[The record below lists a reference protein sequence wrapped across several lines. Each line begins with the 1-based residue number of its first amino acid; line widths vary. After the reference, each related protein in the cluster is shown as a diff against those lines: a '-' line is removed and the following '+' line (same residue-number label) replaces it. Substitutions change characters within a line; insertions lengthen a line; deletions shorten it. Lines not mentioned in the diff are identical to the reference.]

1 MNTNSRNT
9 PGRTSGT
16 SSKPLLAPGGHS
28 NAGASRIEAEHEA
41 IFAVAMEIAQ
51 CWKAR
56 GDIDRLRRLSE
67 KLELVLAVHFRH
79 EEQQLAAQGSP
90 QLEELKA
97 GHKALLGELH
107 LMRRRLGT
115 LDDSDEGGPGFMLHN
130 FVMDV
135 AARHCRDGDRVDCAI
150 ERQQAARTG
159 PSPPAAPFARKP
171 LSAE

>member
-1 MNTNSRNT
+1 MNTNSRIT
-9 PGRTSGT
+9 PGRASGT
-16 SSKPLLAPGGHS
+16 SSEQLLASGGRS
-28 NAGASRIEAEHEA
+28 KAGPSRIEAEHQA

-90 QLEELKA
+90 QLEEHKA

-107 LMRRRLGT
+107 VMRRRLGT

-130 FVMDV
+130 FVMGV
-135 AARHCRDGDRVDCAI
+135 AATHCPHGDRVDCAI

-159 PSPPAAPFARKP
+159 QSPPATPLARKP
-171 LSAE
+171 LSAG